1 MWNYDEKLYYAAN
14 LMFQCRCD
22 WGDSGQVWS
31 WLEEAKSYLPGEYTD
46 AIDDEYIESSQED
59 GRHTRDS
66 FPSYSDILK
75 LVNMDNLTFSFKEFI
90 EMDFENNLGF

>member
-1 MWNYDEKLYYAAN
+1 MWNYDEELYYAAN

-22 WGDSGQVWS
+22 WNDSGQVWS
-31 WLEEAKSYLPGEYTD
+31 WLEEAKYYLPGEYAD

-59 GRHTRDS
+59 GRHTRDC
-66 FPSYSDILK
+66 FPSYSDILR
-75 LVNMDNLTFSFKEFI
+75 LVNMDNLTFNFKEFI

>member
-1 MWNYDEKLYYAAN
+1 MWNYDEELYYAAN

-22 WGDSGQVWS
+22 WSDSRQVRD
-31 WLEEAKSYLPGEYTD
+31 WLEEAKSYLPGEYAD

-66 FPSYSDILK
+66 FPNYEEILG
-75 LVNMDNLTFSFKEFI
+75 LVNMDNLTIDFKKFI
-90 EMDFENNLGF
+90 KMDFEYNLGF